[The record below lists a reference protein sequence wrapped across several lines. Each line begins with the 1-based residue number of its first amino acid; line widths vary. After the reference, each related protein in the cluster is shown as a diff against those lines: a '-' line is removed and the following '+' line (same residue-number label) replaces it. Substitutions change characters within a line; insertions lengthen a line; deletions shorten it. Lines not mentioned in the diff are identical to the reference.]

1 MELVPV
7 RARDCECPGTPHGED
22 GDIVYILP
30 KPSLDLGL
38 AWQLDMS
45 ESADA
50 KGAVQAALVKPRWYR
65 TYARHGAVG
74 WNLLD
79 ADGAP
84 VPFDIEALLA
94 DFSLA
99 YPAADRAD
107 DLYAEALVRPLAA
120 RLSGLSQ
127 SGRTNGSS
135 SMPTQ
140 STRKPRARSSQPT
153 SAASAPSSG

>member
-7 RARDCECPGTPHGED
+7 RARDCECPGAPHGED

-50 KGAVQAALVKPRWYR
+50 SGAVKAAEVKPRWYR
-65 TYARHGAVG
+65 PYARHGAVG

-84 VPFDIEALLA
+84 VPFDIGALLA

-99 YPAADRAD
+99 YPAADKAD
-107 DLYAEALVRPLAA
+107 DLYAEALVRPLAD

-127 SGRTNGSS
+127 NGRMNGSTS
-135 SMPTQ
+135 RTPQ
-140 STRKPRARSSQPT
+140 SIRKPRGRLSRPV
-153 SAASAPSSG
+153 SAASTP